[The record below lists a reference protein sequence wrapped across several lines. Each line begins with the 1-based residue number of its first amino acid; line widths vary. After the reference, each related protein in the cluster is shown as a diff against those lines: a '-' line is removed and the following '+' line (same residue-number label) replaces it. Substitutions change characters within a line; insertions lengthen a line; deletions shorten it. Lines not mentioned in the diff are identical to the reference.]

1 MSRSS
6 IDMRRHAGLIGIGF
20 AALVSAPGLSA
31 ALAADEVSS
40 AFTGRWYAQGECS
53 DKNEVPGAV
62 IVVSPS
68 ALQGH
73 GFACTFSKVEEK
85 ADGDGKRADLHR
97 ICATE
102 ASKNEA
108 DVRMTI
114 VPSEIFGE
122 VLVTVNQDGSF
133 LTLYK
138 RCP

>member
-1 MSRSS
+1 MSARRALAAMAVS
-6 IDMRRHAGLIGIGF
+6 ILVSGAGIG
-20 AALVSAPGLSA
+20 A

-85 ADGDGKRADLHR
+85 AEGDGKRADLHR

-102 ASKNEA
+102 TSKNEA
-108 DVRMTI
+108 DVRMAI